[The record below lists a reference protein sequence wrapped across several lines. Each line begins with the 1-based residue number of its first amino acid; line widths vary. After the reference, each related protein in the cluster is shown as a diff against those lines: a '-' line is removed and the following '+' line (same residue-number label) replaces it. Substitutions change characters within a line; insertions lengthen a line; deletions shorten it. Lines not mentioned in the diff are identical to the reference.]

1 MIVCYWR
8 GMRGPAF
15 ALLLLPLAACA
26 QTFEGRVA
34 SRLSEAGISRPIAN
48 CMAARWVSRL
58 NVLQLQKISDLSGD
72 LQRERGRGRL
82 TVGRFIERV
91 RAVDDPEILQV
102 VTSSA
107 AACALKL

>member
-1 MIVCYWR
+1 
-8 GMRGPAF
+8 MRGPAF
-15 ALLLLPLAACA
+15 AFLLLPLAACA

-34 SRLSEAGISRPIAN
+34 SRLSDAGISRPTAD

-58 NVLQLQKISDLSGD
+58 NVLQLQKISNLSGD

-107 AACALKL
+107 AACSLKL